1 MTGDMTGGATG
12 RTRFDRIVAAV
23 PRGARVLDVGCGDGA
38 LLGRLRA
45 ERNASGFGLE
55 IDGACVGRAV
65 SDGLAVVQG
74 DAEAELSGYPPGAFD
89 VVVLSNSVQALRA
102 PVPALRQALVIGR
115 RVVVSFPNF
124 GHWRVR
130 LSLLASGRM
139 PTSRALP
146 AAWHETANIHLC
158 TVADFSDLCAAQGWA
173 VEAAFGVAGG
183 RSWPLAPG
191 PLGNL
196 RAEEAVFVLSAG

>member
-1 MTGDMTGGATG
+1 MSP
-12 RTRFDRIVAAV
+12 RFDRIVAAV
-23 PRGARVLDVGCGDGA
+23 PRGARVLDVGCGDGG

-45 ERNASGFGLE
+45 ERGASGFGLE

-65 SDGLAVVQG
+65 ADGLAVVQG
-74 DAEAELSGYPPGAFD
+74 DAEAEMSGYPPGAFD

-115 RVVVSFPNF
+115 RVAVSFPNF

-130 LSLLASGRM
+130 ASLLFSGRM

-146 AAWHETANIHLC
+146 AAWHATDNIHLC
-158 TVADFSDLCAAQGWA
+158 TTADFFDLCAAEGWR
-173 VEAAFGVAGG
+173 VEEAFGVARG
-183 RSWPLAPG
+183 RSFALRPG
-191 PLGNL
+191 PVGNL
-196 RAEEAVFVLSAG
+196 RAEEAVYVVSAREAR